1 MIQTKISKSSDYK
14 KEPPMG
20 ALDKKKKE
28 QADCIGLLELE
39 LLFITP

>member
-20 ALDKKKKE
+20 ALDKKKKKKNS
-28 QADCIGLLELE
+28 QIVLGYLN
-39 LLFITP
+39 